1 MQFAVRGLAS
11 KMSEPTH
18 AAWKQLV
25 HLVQYIA
32 RTEGYH
38 LVHRKTP
45 RGLSNLHDSIR
56 NGSYDFTGVT
66 PKEHHL
72 LEVFSD
78 SDWAGRKDTRRSTS
92 SGSVCLDGQCS
103 YSFQGTRSLLALAVV
118 KQNTTLELAQP
129 ATAFSTGSHKVFDKE
144 VLQGTSVHGFFSS

>member
-56 NGSYDFTGVT
+56 NGSYDFTGTT
-66 PKEHHL
+66 PKEYRF
-72 LEVFSD
+72 LEIFSD
-78 SDWAGRKDTRRSTS
+78 SDWAGHHQELSVLMESASTH
-92 SGSVCLDGQCS
+92 
-103 YSFQGTRSLLALAVV
+103 FQGTRNLLALAVV
-118 KQNTTLELAQP
+118 KQSTTLARAQP
-129 ATAFSTGSHKVFDKE
+129 ATAYFYRKP
-144 VLQGTSVHGFFSS
+144 